1 MLRSGVAQGHP
12 YQGLVALGQLQ
23 PGPQRRVG
31 EGGHGPHQKAG
42 AQSQPGGGQQHVLR
56 RAGYIGHVEALLI
69 QAAGGGEHHQGR
81 RAVERVI
88 ALLGGQVLQEG
99 HAGAGHARHR
109 RRVHRLELLRP
120 RKDAHVEPAE
130 DGGLVARPE
139 HGLQLLPLHR
149 PVSVG
154 TDAPPDL
161 NRLLYF
167 HFKIPLSFS
176 GPCGYHYRQR
186 RKKYKYAIFL

>member
-1 MLRSGVAQGHP
+1 MPAT
-12 YQGLVALGQLQ
+12 
-23 PGPQRRVG
+23 
-31 EGGHGPHQKAG
+31 
-42 AQSQPGGGQQHVLR
+42 
-56 RAGYIGHVEALLI
+56 
-69 QAAGGGEHHQGR
+69 AA
-81 RAVERVI
+81 
-88 ALLGGQVLQEG
+88 
-99 HAGAGHARHR
+99 
-109 RRVHRLELLRP
+109 RVHRLELLRP

-154 TDAPPDL
+154 TDAPPEL

-176 GPCGYHYRQR
+176 GPCWYHYRQR